1 MRGDDHHIHR
11 LETIVT
17 DENGT
22 GWQKTAC
29 ILCENNCGI
38 TVSME
43 GRSIAKIRGDKE
55 HPKSLGYTCNKA
67 LRLDHYQNGGSR
79 LDTPMRREADGT
91 YSPIDWDTAISEIA
105 HRLRAVRDEHG
116 GESIFFCGGGGQGNH
131 LGGAYAGAMMRGL
144 GARYRSNAIAQEKT
158 GEAWVDAHLTGGHT
172 VGDFDRA
179 QVSVFLGKNPW
190 QSHGVARART
200 VLQEI
205 GKDPNRSMI
214 VLDPV
219 RTETAERADLH
230 LQVKPG
236 TDAWCLAAV
245 LAVII
250 DDGMMDHA
258 FLREHTA
265 GVEQVVAAVRR
276 LDVSAYAR
284 TCGVDESSIRRAAH
298 LIGTA
303 DSVSVYE
310 DLGVQQSPNS
320 TLVSYLEKLIW
331 LITGNFAKSGAMQNH
346 SWMAPVV
353 NYSLDVKHTP
363 VHGTPMFGGLVPGN
377 AIAEEVSNDH
387 PARFRAMVIESSN
400 PAHSMADSASFR
412 QAMDDL
418 EFSLVIDVAMT
429 ETARCADYVLP
440 ASSQFEK
447 WEATFFSLEFPRNS
461 FQLRAPI
468 LDPLPGTL
476 PEPEI
481 YARLIDA
488 LGLIEPWWL
497 ALLRGALKLGHKVY
511 GAVFLALLRLDKRSV
526 PVAAYLLYAT
536 LGPTL
541 PDGAT
546 SASVMWALS
555 QKIFH
560 EHPGSVRAAGHRNA
574 EALFTAILENRSG
587 VEITV
592 DDLDGGAWNYVPAA
606 NRPIQL
612 AITPLLESLTAL
624 TGKNPSHVSDEFPFV
639 LSAGERRAFTAN
651 TIFRD
656 DTWRKRG
663 GNGALRIC
671 PVDAEKLGLSEGSS
685 ARITTAKGSAMAHV
699 EITDT
704 MQPGHIA
711 LPNGFGLDLP
721 GSARVGVAP
730 NELTDA
736 ARRDEYSATPW
747 HKNVPAR
754 VDAMHTPE

>member
-1 MRGDDHHIHR
+1 MQFHIQL
-11 LETIVT
+11 LETNVT
-17 DENGT
+17 DESSVD
-22 GWQKTAC
+22 WKKTAC

-38 TVSME
+38 TVSTE
-43 GRSIAKIRGDKE
+43 GRRIAKIRGDKD

-91 YSPIDWDTAISEIA
+91 YMPVDWDTAIAEIA
-105 HRLRAVRDEHG
+105 RRLGSVRDKHG

-131 LGGAYAGAMMRGL
+131 LGGAYAGALMRGL

-158 GEAWVDAHLTGGHT
+158 GEAWVDAHLTGSHT

-205 GKDPNRSMI
+205 GKDPLRSMI

-219 RTETAERADLH
+219 RTETAERADIH
-230 LQVKPG
+230 LQIKPG
-236 TDAWCLAAV
+236 TDAWCLAAI
-245 LAVII
+245 LAIVV
-250 DDGMMDHA
+250 DNGMMDHA
-258 FLREHTA
+258 FLHENTV
-265 GVEQVVAAVRR
+265 GVEQVVAAVHG
-276 LDVSAYAR
+276 LDVSAYAGV
-284 TCGVDESSIRRAAH
+284 CGVDESAIRRAAH

-303 DSVSVYE
+303 DSVSIYE

-331 LITGNFAKSGAMQNH
+331 LVTGNFAKSGAMHNH
-346 SWMAPVV
+346 SWLAPLL
-353 NYSLDVKHTP
+353 NYSLDVKSTP

-377 AIAEEVSNDH
+377 AIAEEVSNNH

-412 QAMDDL
+412 TAMDEL

-429 ETARCADYVLP
+429 ETARRADYVLP

-447 WEATFFSLEFPRNS
+447 WEATFFCLEYPRNS

-481 YARLIDA
+481 YARLINE
-488 LGLIEPWWL
+488 LGLVKPRWII
-497 ALLRGALKLGHKVY
+497 LLRGALKLGHKVY
-511 GAVFLALLRLDKRSV
+511 AATFLALLGLDKKSV

-541 PDGAT
+541 PNGAT
-546 SASVMWALS
+546 SAAALWALS
-555 QKIFH
+555 HKIYR
-560 EHPGSVRAAGHRNA
+560 EHPRSVRAAGHRNA
-574 EALFTAILENRSG
+574 EALFAAILENRSG
-587 VEITV
+587 VEMTV
-592 DDLDGGAWNYVPAA
+592 DDLDGGAWDYVPAA

-612 AITPLLESLTAL
+612 AIAPLLGSLRNL
-624 TGKNPSHVSDEFPFV
+624 KNSDPSHTSDDFPFV

-671 PVDAEKLGLSEGSS
+671 PVDAEALGLSEGCS
-685 ARITTAKGSAMAHV
+685 AKITTAKGSAVAQV
-699 EITDT
+699 EITNT
-704 MQPGHIA
+704 MQPGHIS

-721 GSARVGVAP
+721 GSAARVGVAP

-736 ARRDEYSATPW
+736 ARRDEFSATPW
-747 HKNVPAR
+747 HKHVPAR
-754 VDAMHTPE
+754 VDAMPALE